1 MQMVLYVGC
10 QQKVDFLYYDGTVK
24 ALPCLSRRFCIYTDG
39 DNLGINLIQ
48 ADVVYSAPN
57 SLYTEINWFYP
68 KSGSDQID
76 RCVTYNYQKMFGQLH
91 H

>member
-1 MQMVLYVGC
+1 MQMVLYGGC
-10 QQKVDFLYYDGTVK
+10 QREGGFFVYDGTVK
-24 ALPCLSRRFCIYTDG
+24 SLPCLVEDFVFSTDG
-39 DNLGINLIQ
+39 DNLGINLN
-48 ADVVYSAPN
+48 ARDVSLSSPN